1 MTTRIALRMLVI
13 LGWAGLVV
21 ELANSNPWA
30 VTIAGTVAL
39 IWLSTRI
46 R

>member
-1 MTTRIALRMLVI
+1 MTTRIVLQMLVI

-30 VTIAGTVAL
+30 ITIATTVAL
-39 IWLSTRI
+39 IWLSSRI